1 MIEKYRLVIEYL
13 KSLGAIV
20 TESSGKAAV
29 QLTEQLDRKFMN
41 RPFYWHYRDALHQPG
56 DPLHI
61 IITDSTGAEMHKDVI
76 QIYPDHPI
84 FQSIFH
90 SAQIENRF
98 YTAYENTE
106 ALRELFP
113 WMTIDLT
120 AEAVPPGSASIRF
133 NGRMSLMTGRMVMSN
148 LNTLEDI
155 LTADRP
161 NGSILRPHKIPYETS
176 LNRLNHQLE
185 KYIEDQFNLKTKKV
199 EPAAYIH
206 TYHISAGLVYL
217 QSP

>member
-1 MIEKYRLVIEYL
+1 MTEKYRLVIEYL

-29 QLTEQLDRKFMN
+29 QLTEQLDRQFMN
-41 RPFYWHYRDALHQPG
+41 RPFYWHYRDAVQKPG

-61 IITDSTGAEMHKDVI
+61 IMTNFHYAEMHKDVI

-84 FQSIFH
+84 FQSMFH
-90 SAQIENRF
+90 AAQIENRF

-113 WMTIDLT
+113 WITIDLT

-133 NGRMSLMTGRMVMSN
+133 NGRMSLITGRVVMTEPNS
-148 LNTLEDI
+148 LEGL

-161 NGSILRPHKIPYETS
+161 NGSILRPNKVPYETA

-185 KYIEDQFNLKTKKV
+185 KYIEKQFNLTIK
-199 EPAAYIH
+199 EIENSDFIH

-217 QSP
+217 RSP